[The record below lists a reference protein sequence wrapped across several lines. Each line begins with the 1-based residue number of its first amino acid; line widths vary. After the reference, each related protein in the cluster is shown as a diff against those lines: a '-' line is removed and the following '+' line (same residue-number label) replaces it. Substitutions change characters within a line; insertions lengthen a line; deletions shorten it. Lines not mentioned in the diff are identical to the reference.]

1 MNLEDVAK
9 EAGVS
14 RATVSRVLNNE
25 RSVSDKTR
33 AHVLE
38 VVERLNF
45 SPNHAARTLVTQ
57 RSDIIGIVIPDYAN
71 VFFGDSSYFP
81 MLLQGIVET
90 ANELDYSI
98 LLSISQRNE
107 NREHFAQRIIRNR
120 MTDGLVIA
128 SIKNDDPLLARLAA
142 NIRCFVMVERP
153 LADLN
158 NISYVTSDNVQ
169 GGFIA
174 TEHLIKLGRRR
185 IAHITG
191 NMTIA
196 DAQDRLDGYQ
206 KALAEAGIPY
216 DTDLVHWGEFSYYHG
231 YEGAKQL
238 LQYKPDAI
246 FAASD
251 TVALGAMQAIEE
263 AGLCVPNDIAVI
275 GFDDL
280 DEASKSKPQL
290 STIRQSVR
298 QKGAAAANLL
308 IDMIKGESEEPR
320 QIVLPT
326 ELVIRES
333 CGGAQSA

>member
-1 MNLEDVAK
+1 MNLEDVAR

-33 AHVLE
+33 THVLE

-90 ANELDYSI
+90 TNALDYSI
-98 LLSISQRNE
+98 LLSISKRNE
-107 NREHFAQRIIRNR
+107 NRDHFAQRIIRNR

-128 SIKNDDPLLARLAA
+128 SIKNDDPLLERLIA
-142 NIRCFVMVERP
+142 NTRCFVMVERP
-153 LADLN
+153 LRNSDRF
-158 NISYVTSDNVQ
+158 SYVTSDNIQ
-169 GGFIA
+169 GGYIA
-174 TEHLIKLGRRR
+174 TQHLIKLGRRR

-191 NMTIA
+191 HVTIA
-196 DAQDRLDGYQ
+196 DAQDRLEGYK
-206 KALAEAGIPY
+206 KALTEANIPF
-216 DTDLVHWGEFSYYHG
+216 DADLVYEGEFSHHHG
-231 YEGAKQL
+231 YEGAKSL
-238 LQYKPDAI
+238 MAHKPDAI

-251 TVALGAMQAIEE
+251 TIALGAIQAIEE
-263 AGLCVPNDIAVI
+263 ADLSVPRDIAIV

-290 STIRQSVR
+290 STIRQLVR

-308 IDMIKGESEEPR
+308 IDMIKGDSPEPR

-333 CGGAQSA
+333 CGAQSA